1 MSEFQI
7 NRTMEDYALM
17 IKEFIDEGKSPLQ
30 IDIHNHFKNIIPRNK
45 IKHITISKEYIGR
58 FWNIERKVP
67 KGYIYVPI
75 KSDSINTNDEI
86 LIIKDGNR
94 WRLKI
99 KHQNV
104 VYVDKRFNTSIECLS
119 YATQQSI
126 SDDFDLMFKQDDSSE
141 YELF

>member
-1 MSEFQI
+1 MSGFQL

-45 IKHITISKEYIGR
+45 IKHITISKEYVGR

-67 KGYIYVPI
+67 KGYIYVSI
-75 KSDSINTNDEI
+75 KLDSVNANDEI
-86 LIIKDGNR
+86 SIAKDVDG

-119 YATQQSI
+119 YAVQQSI
-126 SDDFDLMFKQDDSSE
+126 ADDFDLMFKQNIESE
-141 YELF
+141 CEFF